1 MDQILIY
8 MDVQHLLVSLS
19 ICRLVVRTMG
29 NDQKE
34 SIMNNRRL
42 QDYIVYNIYMF
53 LCFLVTVCYVI
64 CPATVLPSESNMLL
78 VFQTQ
83 NQRNLKGNGSCDQ
96 SGRTICCKRSF
107 GW

>member
-1 MDQILIY
+1 MDQILIC

-42 QDYIVYNIYMF
+42 QDYIVYNIYIYVF
-53 LCFLVTVCYVI
+53 VFSCNGLLCHLSCHS
-64 CPATVLPSESNMLL
+64 ATFRIQHAASISDTESEKLE
-78 VFQTQ
+78 
-83 NQRNLKGNGSCDQ
+83 RE
-96 SGRTICCKRSF
+96 R
-107 GW
+107 